1 MKTQKHRRKIGKTD
15 YEKRLKF
22 LKSERP
28 RVVFRKTN
36 KYIIAQYITSDH
48 AKDKVETGITSKILL
63 DHGWPK
69 EASGSL
75 KSIPASYLT
84 GYYLGKRLIKK
95 KFESPIFDLGMIRS
109 LPKTKVYAFLKGLID
124 AGVSMSCD
132 KKIFPNEERIKG
144 KHLKQNLAT
153 FEKIKLSIEKE

>member
-22 LKSERP
+22 LKSEKP

-36 KYIIAQYITSDH
+36 QYIIAQYITSEH
-48 AKDKVETGITSKILL
+48 AKDKVEMGITSKILL
-63 DHGWPK
+63 NYGWPK
-69 EASGSL
+69 EANGSL

-84 GYYLGKRLIKK
+84 GYCLGKRLLKK
-95 KFESPIFDLGMIRS
+95 KVESPIFDIGMTRS

-124 AGVSMSCD
+124 AGITMPHD
-132 KKIFPNEERIKG
+132 KKVFPSEEKIKG
-144 KHLKQNLAT
+144 KHLKKSLST
-153 FEKIKLSIEKE
+153 FEKIKLSIDKE